1 MTQIRTERLLLRPA
15 KPYDLEAFH
24 TILSDARA
32 TAYWSTPP
40 HTDIA
45 ETESWLAAM
54 LAIDPAKG
62 EDFAIELDGRV
73 IGKVGLFEFPEIGF
87 ILHPD
92 SWGMGYA
99 GEALRPVLERAFAVH
114 GLPFV
119 EADVDPR
126 NAPSLRLLQSMGF
139 VETGRAE
146 STWKVGD
153 EWCDSVF
160 LRLTNPNRDS
170 QELPHCR
177 QSGASLTHLT
187 HSPGER
193 NLRNPC
199 AVDLG
204 PIRHWERAARRL
216 AAPVDVGQRIGRSA
230 AHRARRAPSCPVS
243 GSALRRHPPSPPRYV
258 RTGRRVSRRSGTG

>member
-15 KPYDLEAFH
+15 KPDDLPAFH

-40 HTDIA
+40 HRDIA

-62 EDFAIELDGRV
+62 EDFAIELDGRL

-92 SWGMGYA
+92 AWGMGYA

-114 GLPFV
+114 RLPFV

-139 VETGRAE
+139 VETGRAAR
-146 STWKVGD
+146 TWKVGD

-170 QELPHCR
+170 Q
-177 QSGASLTHLT
+177 
-187 HSPGER
+187 
-193 NLRNPC
+193 
-199 AVDLG
+199 
-204 PIRHWERAARRL
+204 
-216 AAPVDVGQRIGRSA
+216 
-230 AHRARRAPSCPVS
+230 
-243 GSALRRHPPSPPRYV
+243 
-258 RTGRRVSRRSGTG
+258 

>member
-62 EDFAIELDGRV
+62 EDFAIELDGRL

-92 SWGMGYA
+92 SWGLGYA
-99 GEALRPVLERAFAVH
+99 TEA
-114 GLPFV
+114 G
-119 EADVDPR
+119 
-126 NAPSLRLLQSMGF
+126 
-139 VETGRAE
+139 
-146 STWKVGD
+146 
-153 EWCDSVF
+153 
-160 LRLTNPNRDS
+160 
-170 QELPHCR
+170 
-177 QSGASLTHLT
+177 
-187 HSPGER
+187 
-193 NLRNPC
+193 
-199 AVDLG
+199 
-204 PIRHWERAARRL
+204 
-216 AAPVDVGQRIGRSA
+216 
-230 AHRARRAPSCPVS
+230 RRAVAYGFEEVCVDRLFSCILPDNTRSQSV
-243 GSALRRHPPSPPRYV
+243 A
-258 RTGRRVSRRSGTG
+258 GRLGFTLLEERVLAFYPDAPHGIWFLDR